1 METKKKTSQ
10 KTNKK
15 PKKSSKAKQIDNAK
29 RSPEEKRQQMIDEIV
44 EKTGLGENE
53 ILEAEE
59 KFMEEYPDGRISLEQ
74 FIDQSDVSIQRKR
87 LHPLLTKLCG
97 LRSWGPPNQKA
108 ATAFPL
114 LLQNQ
119 FLVFF
124 ILFLTILDPFL

>member
-15 PKKSSKAKQIDNAK
+15 PKKSSKAKQLDNAK

-59 KFMEEYPDGRISLEQ
+59 RCMEEYPDGRISLEQ
-74 FIDQSDVSIQRKR
+74 FIDQSDVSIQ
-87 LHPLLTKLCG
+87 
-97 LRSWGPPNQKA
+97 
-108 ATAFPL
+108 
-114 LLQNQ
+114 
-119 FLVFF
+119 
-124 ILFLTILDPFL
+124 